1 MERIL
6 SKEEIAELLAA
17 VQDGEIETDPEGDE
31 QPAKVAAA
39 AQKSVSR
46 LDLLRMQNSGRGR
59 FQNIDILLD
68 MFARNYGMSLTN
80 RLQTSVSVK
89 RADMETEEY
98 ESFLNKAPKN
108 GLIGVIRMDP
118 LKAGG
123 LVLFDEQL
131 SFSMLEMM
139 LGGTT
144 GGKFTIFDRMMT
156 AIEINVVKGI
166 IADTCPD
173 LQKAFAPVE
182 KLECSLVRVEVN
194 PRMVSIVPPDAAL
207 HITTFSVTV
216 DNLKGK
222 MTLAIPHT
230 TLDPLREKLKER
242 TLGTP
247 GRRETLWAQRIGE
260 EVGET
265 SVTVSAHLGDVEL
278 MVREILNFEVG
289 DIIDLGCDPNS
300 PLKIFVEDKHKFL
313 ALPGLQSSH
322 KAVRIKGKV

>member
-17 VQDGEIETDPEGDE
+17 VQDGEIETEPDSE
-31 QPAKVAAA
+31 QEPTRVAAA
-39 AQKSVSR
+39 TEKSVSR
-46 LDLLRMQNSGRGR
+46 LDLLRLQNSGRGR

-89 RADMETEEY
+89 RSSMETEEY
-98 ESFLNKAPKN
+98 EAFLNKLPKN
-108 GLIGVIRMDP
+108 GLIGVVRMDP

-131 SFSMLEMM
+131 SYSMLEMM
-139 LGGTT
+139 LGGNTN
-144 GGKFTIFDRMMT
+144 GKFTIFDRMMT
-156 AIEINVVKGI
+156 AIEMNVLKGI
-166 IADTCPD
+166 ISDTCPD
-173 LQKAFAPVE
+173 LQKAFAPIE
-182 KLECSLVRVEVN
+182 QLECSLLRVEVN

-207 HITTFSVTV
+207 HITKFTIAV

-230 TLDPLREKLKER
+230 TLDPLREKLKDR
-242 TLGTP
+242 TIGTP

-265 SVTVSAHLGDVEL
+265 AVNVSAHLGDVEL

-300 PLKIFVEDKHKFL
+300 PLKVFVEDKQKFS
-313 ALPGLQSSH
+313 ALPGLRNGH
-322 KAVRIKGKV
+322 KAVRITDKA